1 MMAVIDVVPPQEDL
15 QKHDMVL
22 EYTHDRP
29 SDPVYDFNLIFH
41 DFHSFL
47 MIKGQTKL
55 PWPYLRLVSSM
66 IQSCPLEEVAY
77 QSSRL

>member
-29 SDPVYDFNLIFH
+29 SDPVHGLNLIFFIIFIRFNHRRSNQIALAIFETCFQH
-41 DFHSFL
+41 DSI
-47 MIKGQTKL
+47 M
-55 PWPYLRLVSSM
+55 SS
-66 IQSCPLEEVAY
+66 
-77 QSSRL
+77 

>member
-29 SDPVYDFNLIFH
+29 SDPVHGLNLIFH
-41 DFHSFL
+41 NFHSFFYDKRSNQIAL
-47 MIKGQTKL
+47 AIFETCFQHDSIM
-55 PWPYLRLVSSM
+55 SS
-66 IQSCPLEEVAY
+66 
-77 QSSRL
+77 

>member
-29 SDPVYDFNLIFH
+29 SDPVHGFNFSLFPI
-41 DFHSFL
+41 SVIL
-47 MIKGQTKL
+47 MMKGQTKL

-77 QSSRL
+77 QSSKL

>member
-29 SDPVYDFNLIFH
+29 SDPVHGFNLIFH
-41 DFHSFL
+41 NFHSF
-47 MIKGQTKL
+47 Q
-55 PWPYLRLVSSM
+55 
-66 IQSCPLEEVAY
+66 
-77 QSSRL
+77 